1 MIRHDI
7 HRLLLLG
14 GIALA
19 AAQIVAQTPASSGPL
34 MSFTATT
41 DGVAGAPD
49 SIRIDVLRWS
59 TDAERDQLMSAWNM
73 TGSGRGARGG
83 AAGRGAGGRGAAGR
97 GGRGGRAAA
106 AADDPAPDP
115 DAVQDPFGTFGLRG
129 RGGRSGGD
137 DGPPPPTPEGTL
149 ATALKQA
156 ATVGYLWSSEVAGY
170 ALRFAGKAPG
180 PEGADRIVLITDRRL
195 GKTND
200 RWTPIAPGPPS
211 TYDFSVI
218 ELRVN
223 PKGEGEG
230 KISLTGKV
238 VPDGAAK
245 IVALE
250 NYAGQPVVLKN
261 LKRRSVDRNG
271 NK

>member
-83 AAGRGAGGRGAAGR
+83 AGFPSIERLLLMDFAHAFTRPCVGG
-97 GGRGGRAAA
+97 
-106 AADDPAPDP
+106 
-115 DAVQDPFGTFGLRG
+115 
-129 RGGRSGGD
+129 
-137 DGPPPPTPEGTL
+137 
-149 ATALKQA
+149 
-156 ATVGYLWSSEVAGY
+156 SS
-170 ALRFAGKAPG
+170 
-180 PEGADRIVLITDRRL
+180 T
-195 GKTND
+195 
-200 RWTPIAPGPPS
+200 
-211 TYDFSVI
+211 
-218 ELRVN
+218 
-223 PKGEGEG
+223 
-230 KISLTGKV
+230 
-238 VPDGAAK
+238 
-245 IVALE
+245 
-250 NYAGQPVVLKN
+250 
-261 LKRRSVDRNG
+261 
-271 NK
+271 